1 MDLRNYEN
9 TFTIFKKYNPDYV
22 IHLANNVGGLYKNLK
37 YRVEMLEDN
46 IDINMNVLKCS
57 HKFKVKKCISLL
69 STCIFP
75 DNVEY
80 PINEEKLHTGE
91 PHNSNYPYVTL
102 KDY

>member
-1 MDLRNYEN
+1 
-9 TFTIFKKYNPDYV
+9 
-22 IHLANNVGGLYKNLK
+22 
-37 YRVEMLEDN
+37 
-46 IDINMNVLKCS
+46 MNVLKCS

-91 PHNSNYPYVTL
+91 PHNS
-102 KDY
+102 